1 MPRKKIQQTPAKRK
15 LTAARRNVIHRT
27 RHLLVPHKG
36 NQYRP
41 QLIRLQSIIAV
52 LVLVVV
58 AQIAYGYI
66 TTGRFEV
73 LGRSSDITVSGLL
86 GDTNAEREKQGLGDL
101 QLNDQ
106 LSQAAYLKAQDM
118 IANGYWAHTSPSGV
132 TPWKWLGDVGYNYSV
147 AGENLAKN
155 YPNAEATVAAWMAS
169 TTHRENI
176 LNKAY
181 TDVGFAVVDGSLA
194 GKETTLVVA
203 YYGEPVS
210 AATAV
215 KADGET
221 NGAAGEGAVAGA
233 EAPTEILAPVGQTG
247 ASPLGY
253 FASALQSLSPV
264 SVAALLLFALVAMV
278 GAAAHHY
285 RNKLPK
291 AWQQSW
297 RVHHGLYTFWG
308 MIALGMVVIFA
319 TGGGSL

>member
-1 MPRKKIQQTPAKRK
+1 
-15 LTAARRNVIHRT
+15 
-27 RHLLVPHKG
+27 
-36 NQYRP
+36 
-41 QLIRLQSIIAV
+41 
-52 LVLVVV
+52 
-58 AQIAYGYI
+58 
-66 TTGRFEV
+66 
-73 LGRSSDITVSGLL
+73 
-86 GDTNAEREKQGLGDL
+86 
-101 QLNDQ
+101 
-106 LSQAAYLKAQDM
+106 
-118 IANGYWAHTSPSGV
+118 V

-155 YPNAEATVAAWMAS
+155 YPNADATVAAWMAS

-210 AATAV
+210 AAV
-215 KADGET
+215 K
-221 NGAAGEGAVAGA
+221 EGSESAVAGA

-247 ASPLGY
+247 ASQLGY

-308 MIALGMVVIFA
+308 MIALGMVIIFA